1 MQDLDLFIFMN
12 MKEEYMGGRRIRGR
26 KRERRG
32 IMGVESGDRYEL
44 EILMYINEN
53 IVMKI
58 IIFYINCKSQFKE
71 S

>member
-1 MQDLDLFIFMN
+1 MQDLDLSIPMN
-12 MKEEYMGGRRIRGR
+12 MKEEYMGGRRTRGR

-32 IMGVESGDRYEL
+32 IMGVESGDRYEP
-44 EILMYINEN
+44 ETLMHINEN
-53 IVMKI
+53 IVMKT